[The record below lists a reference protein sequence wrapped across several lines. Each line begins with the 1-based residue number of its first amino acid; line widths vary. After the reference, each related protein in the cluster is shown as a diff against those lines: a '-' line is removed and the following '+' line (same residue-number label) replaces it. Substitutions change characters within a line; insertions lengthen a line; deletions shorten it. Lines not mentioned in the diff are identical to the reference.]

1 MNTASKSIKI
11 AILGLGVVGNGV
23 LETLASKK
31 VAFDRQFGSILD
43 VSYILVKDISKPRNL
58 HSTDA
63 VVIDDYNLVLEDD
76 SVDIVVE
83 LMGGE
88 NPAFDYIKMAMEH
101 GKSVVT
107 ANKEVISKHGQELI
121 SIANRNG
128 VHLLFEASVGGGIPI
143 IRPLRKDLNANDIY
157 AINSIINGTTNYILT
172 NMTYMGSSFAEAL
185 SEAQALGYAESDPTN
200 DVEGIDAAYK
210 LSIMASLAFRTQILP
225 QDVYKEGIS
234 NLTANDFKY
243 AKELGYVI
251 KLMAIAKRE
260 SGALDIRVHPSLL
273 PEDAPLA
280 NVNGVYN
287 AIQVHGDLVGQVLFH
302 GQGAGGNAT
311 ASAVVG
317 DIIDVAGELGR
328 NSLPISYVGDYGGG
342 PIRPISEL
350 ISRYYIRLTVDDKP
364 GVMARLTDILG
375 SKLISIASIIQ
386 KESDI
391 SSHSAELVITTHPS
405 KEANVQDALSEI
417 AGLDVVKSIGGK
429 IRIESGTAD

>member
-1 MNTASKSIKI
+1 
-11 AILGLGVVGNGV
+11 
-23 LETLASKK
+23 
-31 VAFDRQFGSILD
+31 
-43 VSYILVKDISKPRNL
+43 
-58 HSTDA
+58 
-63 VVIDDYNLVLEDD
+63 
-76 SVDIVVE
+76 
-83 LMGGE
+83 
-88 NPAFDYIKMAMEH
+88 
-101 GKSVVT
+101 
-107 ANKEVISKHGQELI
+107 
-121 SIANRNG
+121 
-128 VHLLFEASVGGGIPI
+128 
-143 IRPLRKDLNANDIY
+143 
-157 AINSIINGTTNYILT
+157 
-172 NMTYMGSSFAEAL
+172 MTYMGSSFAEAL

-328 NSLPISYVGDYGGG
+328 NSLPISYVGDYGWG

-417 AGLDVVKSIGGK
+417 SGLDVVKSIGGK